1 MVGTPNCGPRACV
14 PLRGLCEKAS
24 ALHTAAMTQIGKP
37 PGDDTLIRHGCKE
50 GGAEGFCPVP
60 SRPWVLAAAVIGSS
74 MAFID
79 GTVVNVAL
87 PAIQRDLGA
96 TAFQAQWVVES
107 YALFLAALLLVGGS
121 LGDFFGRRRIFA
133 IGIALFALA
142 SVGCALSR
150 DVHELIF
157 ARAVQGIGGALLV
170 PGSLALIS
178 ANFPEKERGR
188 AIGTWS
194 GFSGIT
200 AAIGPVLGGFL
211 VDHYSWIW
219 AFLVNVPMAVGVL
232 LIVWRK
238 VPESRGGA
246 ATASG
251 SSGSSSGLDIAGAVL
266 ATVALGG
273 IVYAFIEA
281 PTQGWGSAAVM
292 AALAAGIIASVV
304 FVVVERRVRSPML
317 PLGLLRVG
325 NFGGANLL
333 TLLLYAALGGG
344 LYFLPLNLIQV
355 QGYSATVAGAALLP
369 FILIMFAL
377 SRWAGQ
383 LVDRF
388 GPRPPLVVG
397 PAIAAAG
404 FALLAVPGVGVNY
417 WTAFFPAVVVLGLG
431 MTVTVAP
438 LTTTVMNSVGTEAA
452 GVASGVNNAVSRA
465 ASVLAIAVF
474 GVLMAWAF
482 DARLDAGLRELGASP
497 QTRAFLDAQRSH
509 LAGATL
515 PPGVDEAAAAALR
528 AAVNASFVSGFR
540 WVMLI
545 CAGLALLS
553 ALSAWVLIGRG
564 PGRAASDRRLGGSHV
579 ERAQELP

>member
-1 MVGTPNCGPRACV
+1 MDRAST
-14 PLRGLCEKAS
+14 LCERA
-24 ALHTAAMTQIGKP
+24 AGLHTAAMSQIGKP
-37 PGDDTLIRHGCKE
+37 PGDDALIRHGCGVE
-50 GGAEGFCPVP
+50 TCPAA
-60 SRPWVLAAAVIGSS
+60 SKPWVLAAAVIGSS

-121 LGDFFGRRRIFA
+121 LGDYFGRRRIFA
-133 IGIALFALA
+133 IGVALFALS
-142 SVGCALSR
+142 SVACALSR
-150 DVHELIF
+150 DVHELIL

-178 ANFPEKERGR
+178 ASFPEKERGR

-219 AFLVNVPMAVGVL
+219 AFLVNVPMAAGVL

-238 VPESRGGA
+238 VPESRGGSA
-246 ATASG
+246 ASG
-251 SSGSSSGLDIAGAVL
+251 GLDIAGAAL

-281 PTQGWGSAAVM
+281 PTQGWGSTAVM
-292 AALAAGIIASVV
+292 AALAAGIIGSAA
-304 FVVVERRVRSPML
+304 FVVVEGRVRSPML
-317 PLGLLRVG
+317 PLSLMRVG

-344 LYFLPLNLIQV
+344 LYFFPLNLIQV

-377 SRWAGQ
+377 SGWAGQ

-388 GPRPPLVVG
+388 GSRLPLVIG

-438 LTTTVMNSVGTEAA
+438 LTTTVMNSVGPDSA

-465 ASVLAIAVF
+465 AAVLAIAVF
-474 GVLMAWAF
+474 GVVMAWAF

-497 QTRAFLDAQRSH
+497 QTRAFLDAQRSQ
-509 LAGATL
+509 LAGAPL
-515 PPGVDEAAAAALR
+515 PPGIDEAAAAGLR
-528 AAVNASFVSGFR
+528 SVVNASFVSGFR
-540 WVMLI
+540 WIMLI
-545 CAGLALLS
+545 CAALALLS

-564 PGRAASDRRLGGSHV
+564 VPPP
-579 ERAQELP
+579 QPYP